1 MAINTNPESAEEMRY
16 YAECLYFGFETE
28 ENQEEAFKWYMKAA
42 ELGNLPAIFSVGNL
56 YFYGSGVEKNPEEGF
71 KWFMKSAEAGF
82 AVGQYRVAE
91 LLYEGRCCEQDKEAA
106 IEWMKKA
113 SANGE
118 KLADEWLRSIGC

>member
-1 MAINTNPESAEEMRY
+1 MALNTNPQTAEEMRY

-28 ENQEEAFKWYMKAA
+28 ESPEEAFKWYMKAA
-42 ELGNLPAIFSVGNL
+42 ELGNLAAIFSVGNL
-56 YFYGSGVEKNPEEGF
+56 YFFGSGVEKNREEGF
-71 KWFMKSAEAGF
+71 KWYLKSAEEGF

-91 LLYEGRCCEQDKEAA
+91 LLYAGTGCEKDEDAA

-118 KLADEWLRSIGC
+118 KLADEWLRSIGK